1 MQWIIVAALPTDAL
15 QGNTKEVF
23 AIFTVVTESMP
34 YVSTT
39 SHDGDNTVFHLSFLD
54 TEGVVEANQK
64 MVDKIMREC
73 KLELFDKFLYCII
86 WSDSFWQQV
95 DYQCVNLCK
104 V

>member
-1 MQWIIVAALPTDAL
+1 MDYGSIA
-15 QGNTKEVF
+15 N
-23 AIFTVVTESMP
+23 
-34 YVSTT
+34 
-39 SHDGDNTVFHLSFLD
+39 FHLFFLD

-95 DYQCVNLCK
+95 DYQCVNLYK